1 MLPVL
6 FLCGGLIRKY
16 LKASYKISSRPDAFS
31 LWRQSCQCLP
41 FLLQVLPLSTCA
53 KQAHVA
59 GESVGAQVADVAGCV
74 AGVPGFVAAVA
85 GNKGFP
91 TLAQGLVYSPH
102 SEAPPQFP
110 TLFLQGLQTLFS
122 SGNDGAQQSPN
133 SSRTGCVAGVAGFAA
148 GHANDCLHAH
158 GGGAHLRTGQAPLVR
173 SPE

>member
-53 KQAHVA
+53 KQAHAA

-74 AGVPGFVAAVA
+74 AGVAGFVAGVA
-85 GNKGFP
+85 GNKGSP
-91 TLAQGLVYSPH
+91 TLAHGRVYSPH
-102 SEAPPQFP
+102 APPQFP
-110 TLFLQGLQTLFS
+110 TLFLQGLQPLFS

-133 SSRTGCVAGVAGFAA
+133 TSRTGCVAGAEGFSV
-148 GHANDCLHAH
+148 GHANDCLAAH
-158 GGGAHLRTGQAPLVR
+158 GGGAHLGTGQAPLVR